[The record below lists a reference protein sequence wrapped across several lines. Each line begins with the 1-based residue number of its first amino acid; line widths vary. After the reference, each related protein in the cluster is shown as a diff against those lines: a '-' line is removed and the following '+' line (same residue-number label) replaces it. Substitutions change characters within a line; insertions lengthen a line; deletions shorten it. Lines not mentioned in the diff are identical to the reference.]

1 MSTVASRAFLV
12 AAAAAA
18 WIWNALPD
26 MPFQPVVVS

>member
-12 AAAAAA
+12 AAAAA